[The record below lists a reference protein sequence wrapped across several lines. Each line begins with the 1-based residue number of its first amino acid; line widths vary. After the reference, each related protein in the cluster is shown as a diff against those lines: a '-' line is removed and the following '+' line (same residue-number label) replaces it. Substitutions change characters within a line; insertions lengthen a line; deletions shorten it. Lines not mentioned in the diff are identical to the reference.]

1 VDNADMTSTVAD
13 VQVKPIGGA
22 LGARVDGIDLSRPLT
37 AETRQRLF
45 ELLDQHLVLFLPAQ
59 GLDDEQHLTFA
70 TALGDPYVHPLSRAA
85 GQDDVAVGHI
95 VDSVE
100 HPPYQDR
107 WHTDVSWDVRP
118 PDYGTLRAIEMPS
131 KGGDTVW
138 ADTRAAYDALSP
150 VMQRIVEPLEAWHD
164 MGAGRSF
171 NDKAG
176 EALVA
181 RTRELFPGA
190 AHPVVGTHP
199 HTGRRFLN
207 VNKEFTSRIVGMAPD
222 ESAAMLRFLVDH
234 VTNPNYQMRYQW
246 SVGDVAIWD
255 ERCTQHFAVADYLP
269 ERREMAR
276 VAVLDR
282 RTAPDAC

>member
-1 VDNADMTSTVAD
+1 MTALD
-13 VQVKPIGGA
+13 VQQIRVRPIGGS
-22 LGARVDGIDLSRPLT
+22 LGARVEGIDLRRPLT
-37 AETRQRLF
+37 AELAARLV
-45 ELLDQHLVLFLPAQ
+45 ELLDEHLVVFLPGQ
-59 GLDDEQHLTFA
+59 HLDDEQHLAFA
-70 TALGDPYVHPLSRAA
+70 TVLGEPYTHPLSRAA
-85 GQDDVAVGHI
+85 GRADAVVGHI

-138 ADTRAAYDALSP
+138 ADTCAAFDALSP
-150 VMQRIVEPLEAWHD
+150 AMQRLVEPLEAWHD
-164 MGAGRSF
+164 MGVGRAF
-171 NDKAG
+171 DDKAG
-176 EALVA
+176 TDLVA

-199 HTGRRFLN
+199 HTGRRYLN
-207 VNKEFTSRIVGMAPD
+207 VNKEFTRSIVGMHPD
-222 ESAAMLRFLVDH
+222 ESAALLGFLTDH
-234 VTNPNYQMRYQW
+234 VTSPNFQVRYHW
-246 SVGDVAIWD
+246 DVGDVAIWD

-276 VAVLDR
+276 VALLDR
-282 RTAPDAC
+282 QVAPAAC

>member
-150 VMQRIVEPLEAWHD
+150 VMQRIIEPLEAWHD

-234 VTNPNYQMRYQW
+234 VTNPNYQMRYRW